1 MLAEQL
7 WGHVTEAPTRHV
19 SLSVGGDSA
28 AFEVHDE
35 LETRHIRMS
44 KKTYLQIFCAGRED
58 WKNMSEGTESA
69 NLVTSTGFTQTWAL
83 LVTTNDHSSAWALHE
98 KLVGPKLGDREVF
111 QKELKM
117 ALCLATS
124 YLKRVNKSP
133 LLWLWI
139 RKLCV
144 LHISTVDEPATIR
157 SIFESALMSID
168 VHFANYYAAF
178 TLLWLLQIGARRGWE
193 ILPELVSRLRV
204 ACKLLLADVSRWN
217 CLGDVYSG
225 ELHSYAVVHYH
236 QLQVGFQNYGVLPEK
251 VDELHQ
257 MIPLEAYK
265 NESYA
270 ELASADFQWLLLVQ
284 CPRITPYRNLLRCGN
299 LKSSWVAAKLTTCRD
314 LAGGELRVRLDEVEM
329 LLGNR

>member
-7 WGHVTEAPTRHV
+7 WGHVTENPTTHV

-35 LETRHIRMS
+35 SQTRHIRMS
-44 KKTYLQIFCAGRED
+44 KKTYLHIFCAGREE
-58 WKNMSEGTESA
+58 WKIMKEDKDLADRITA
-69 NLVTSTGFTQTWAL
+69 TGFTPTWAL

-98 KLVGPKLGDREVF
+98 KLVAPKLSDRVTL
-111 QKELKM
+111 QKELRM

-144 LHISTVDEPATIR
+144 LHISTIDEPETIR
-157 SIFESALMSID
+157 DVFESALISID

-178 TLLWLLQIGARRGWE
+178 TLLWLLQIGARRRWE
-193 ILPELVSRLRV
+193 ILPELVTRLRE

-225 ELHSYAVVHYH
+225 ELHSYAAVHYH
-236 QLQVGFQNYGVLPEK
+236 QLQLGFQKYGVLPKK
-251 VDELHQ
+251 VEERVHATLMEVSENDL
-257 MIPLEAYK
+257 
-265 NESYA
+265 YA

-299 LKSSWVAAKLTTCRD
+299 LESSWVAQNVASCRD
-314 LAGGELRVRLDEVEM
+314 LASGEFWTRLHDVQM
-329 LLGNR
+329 LLENR